1 MPLIFLPKLRL
12 NAQISGPMGGAP
24 IVLLHALG
32 THMGLWDGLLPH
44 LPRHRILR
52 LDLRGHG
59 ASDVPAPPYSMGAMI
74 HDVEEA
80 MAHFGVKE
88 AVVIGAS
95 LGGLIAQGL
104 AIKRLDLVRGM
115 VLSNTAAKIGG
126 PSLWQS
132 RIQTVASG
140 GLGPYAAGAMER
152 IFGPRWQD
160 APQMPAVRQMLL
172 NTPVQGWI
180 GAAHAIAGADF
191 YTPISTLHLPALV
204 IAGARDGTTPP
215 DLVRETADVLP
226 NAEFA
231 LMRGVG
237 HLPMVEDPAAFAAA
251 LLPFLARIGHG

>member
-1 MPLIFLPKLRL
+1 MPLIYLPKLRL
-12 NAQISGPMGGAP
+12 NAEISGPATAPP

-32 THMGLWDGLLPH
+32 THLGIWDDLIPH
-44 LPRHRILR
+44 LPRHRVLR
-52 LDLRGHG
+52 VDLRGHG
-59 ASDVPAPPYSMGAMI
+59 QSDAPNAPYSMGAMI
-74 HDVEEA
+74 HDVEGA
-80 MAHFGVKE
+80 MEHFGMKD
-88 AVVIGAS
+88 AVVLGVS

-132 RIQTVASG
+132 RIETVSKG
-140 GLGPYAAGAMER
+140 GLEPYSWGAMER
-152 IFGPRWQD
+152 IFGPNWRN
-160 APQMPAVRQMLL
+160 APQMPRVRQMLL
-172 NTPVQGWI
+172 DTPLQGWI

-226 NAEFA
+226 NCDYH

-237 HLPMVEDPAAFAAA
+237 HFPMVEDAAAFAAL